1 MACRDSGSDDVEDGA
16 KVRFSIDFLL
26 IFDCFATDLGLLFEQ
41 VHGWL
46 STTTVGGGFGSTMKA
61 VYCPSG
67 GISLSKLEEAGAL
80 TEIADA
86 LVDAAGTANM
96 EARGHGSV
104 SKKQGCDASGGA
116 AQGWRTGAPIGR
128 VELLA
133 IEYTA
138 DASPVAAA
146 VGAAR
151 WMLQVNRTA
160 DPTTGLLVLGQGV
173 IGSAAATAA
182 AADTSPYR
190 RGAAVDV
197 AGVGRA
203 AVLID
208 ATPSLSELYSEVWPL
223 AGGVLGWAYSSD
235 AYELVSA
242 SDDTTQAGGGA
253 LGALLLPRPA
263 GPAPDPGLPVCPGV
277 RLLVVSLAERE
288 ASVVPMTLAN
298 ASFPY
303 GQWELADLSGAGKRS
318 LPTSPR
324 SSHYEAEA
332 ELE

>member
-1 MACRDSGSDDVEDGA
+1 M
-16 KVRFSIDFLL
+16 
-26 IFDCFATDLGLLFEQ
+26 
-41 VHGWL
+41 HGWL
-46 STTTVGGGFGSTMKA
+46 STTTVGVGFGSTLKA

-67 GISLSKLEEAGAL
+67 GVSLSQLEEAGAL

-86 LVDAAGTANM
+86 LADVAGTANA
-96 EARGHGSV
+96 EARAFVRRRGSV
-104 SKKQGCDASGGA
+104 GKKQGCDASGGA

-151 WMLQVNRTA
+151 WMREVNRTA

-173 IGSAAATAA
+173 IGSACAAAA
-182 AADTSPYR
+182 AADTRPWYPWSATPHGR
-190 RGAAVDV
+190 PSAARTAAAD
-197 AGVGRA
+197 VGRA

-208 ATPSLSELYSEVWPL
+208 AAPSLSQLYKSVWPV

-235 AYELVSA
+235 PYELVGTP
-242 SDDTTQAGGGA
+242 DETTQAGGGA

-277 RLLVVSLAERE
+277 RLLVVSKAEYE
-288 ASVVPMTLAN
+288 SSVVPMKLAN

-303 GQWELADLSGAGKRS
+303 GQWELADLSGTGRHS
-318 LPTSPR
+318 LPTSPLTNHHSR
-324 SSHYEAEA
+324 AVIEA